1 MSNKLIFVKDELYI
15 VLGKASVK
23 VTKDTEKLKEQYSLA
38 DAVLRNGDKYY
49 VCMKT
54 IEAEFT
60 MVK

>member
-1 MSNKLIFVKDELYI
+1 MKKIINVNDDLYI
-15 VLGKASVK
+15 VLGTVSVK
-23 VTKDTEKLKEQYSLA
+23 VTNDPEQLKKQYANA

>member
-1 MSNKLIFVKDELYI
+1 MKKILNVNDDLYI
-15 VLGKASVK
+15 VVGTAPVK
-23 VTKDTEKLKEQYSLA
+23 VTNSPEQLKKQYPQA
-38 DAVLRNGDKYY
+38 DAVLSNGDKYY